1 VRADLQ
7 RQRLRAAV
15 TQLDSS
21 DRSHHMKCTR
31 QILLAGTVALALGGA
46 GCVIETGP
54 DGGGYGGCYPN
65 LILDY
70 ALQDGTGAPITCAAA
85 GAASVQANVDGVVF
99 PATCPR
105 DASAGS
111 IFVPLQGPGL
121 YNATVNVF
129 DRQGNPLATAQ
140 SSSFNITT
148 CGDTESETPAVLVV
162 AAPPAGP

>member
-1 VRADLQ
+1 
-7 RQRLRAAV
+7 
-15 TQLDSS
+15 
-21 DRSHHMKCTR
+21 MKSTKH
-31 QILLAGTVALALGGA
+31 LLMAGTVVMALAGA

-70 ALQDGTGAPITCAAA
+70 SLQDATGAPVTCAAA
-85 GAASVQANVDGVVF
+85 GAKTVQANVDGVVF
-99 PATCPR
+99 PVACPA

-129 DRQGNPLATAQ
+129 DRQGNPLAAAQ

-148 CGDTESETPAVLVV
+148 CGDTETQTPAVLVV
-162 AAPPAGP
+162 SPPAP